1 MKVMVFIYLLVN
13 SWNDYKTREI
23 DLRYTVLFFGILLW
37 IDIWKGD
44 FAKWEGIFPGI
55 LLGGFS
61 LISREKIGSGDSWV
75 VMAVGCAVGL
85 TDIWKYLLI
94 AFVIVAGIGLF
105 CVLFKRNQ
113 EGTLPFVPFLL
124 LSFCVGGI
132 L

>member
-1 MKVMVFIYLLVN
+1 M
-13 SWNDYKTREI
+13 
-23 DLRYTVLFFGILLW
+23 
-37 IDIWKGD
+37 
-44 FAKWEGIFPGI
+44 
-55 LLGGFS
+55 
-61 LISREKIGSGDSWV
+61 ISREKIGSGDSWV

-85 TDIWKYLLI
+85 ADIWKYLLI

-113 EGTLPFVPFLL
+113 EETLPFVPFLL